1 MNIYDRMNKMQ
12 QCVFLWEVYKNFPP
26 HVKYTIY
33 DATLQA
39 SQPFKKTVSKMNYW
53 YGKDLHDNNW
63 AGGGFIE
70 MKEAIFYSLN
80 YKLLVQIQKYVT

>member
-1 MNIYDRMNKMQ
+1 MNIYDRMNKMLAM
-12 QCVFLWEVYKNFPP
+12 CVSLGSVQFPP

-80 YKLLVQIQKYVT
+80 YKLLVQIQKYVI